1 MIDSRAM
8 NAAPNTT
15 RLAEYERFPYTVESV
30 DLTFDLHPSETH
42 VRQISTW
49 RKIIPGVTSLELNG
63 KDLKRISIKIDGELV
78 DESRLVEID
87 ESLLIR
93 QVPDAFTLEVVTQIS
108 PEANTALEGL
118 YLSNGMFCTQCEAE
132 GFRRITYYPD
142 RPDVMSIFTTRII
155 ADPSYPV
162 LLSNGNLISENQ
174 MEDGRRE
181 AVWQDPFPKP
191 CYLFALVGGD
201 LAVERDNFV
210 TMSGREIDLRI
221 YVEKKD
227 LNRVRYA
234 LESLKR
240 AMKWDENV
248 YGREYDLDIFMIVA
262 VSHFNMGAMENKGLN
277 IFNSSC
283 ILASPDA
290 ATDQAFQRIEAI
302 VAHEYFHNWSGNR
315 VTCRDWFQLSLK
327 EGFTVF
333 RDSEFSADTNSRAVK
348 RIQDVNF
355 LRSAQFTEDAGPTAH
370 PVQPLEYQEIS
381 NFYTLTIYEKGAEV
395 VRMMRT
401 LLGPE
406 LFRQG
411 SDLYFDRYDGQA
423 VTIQEFVGAM
433 ADVSGRDFRQFMRW
447 YEQPG
452 TPRLRAYMS
461 HGSATGKLT
470 IQFDQQ
476 APVIAET
483 DSHEPYLIPISYQL
497 IDRESGQIL
506 VPETLFELSEMSTT
520 VTHENV
526 TGVPVISLLRGLSA
540 PVRLE
545 MTRPVADLIALA
557 RFDDDGVS
565 RWDAIQD
572 LYIQSIG
579 QLLKDPT
586 SPVDQVLIDL
596 VCELIRDP
604 QMVQDPA
611 CLAEMLALPQ
621 DNILWD
627 VFQPA
632 DPQAILSAR
641 KHLRQA
647 LADGASKY
655 WKILFETMMPEGPY
669 QPEASAIG
677 RRSLAVTALAYLAK
691 IEPVDTILEDLF
703 TNASNLTERF
713 AAYRIARSDAAPE
726 LSDAL
731 SQKFLDGADTD
742 EVLDLWLST
751 EATNERTATIERV
764 RELTE
769 HERFEWTNPNRVRAV
784 LGAFANRNV
793 EAFYSADGYR
803 MLADSVLKLD
813 AMNPQ
818 IAARLVMPLC
828 QWARFGPSY
837 QDKIKSELRRI
848 IGRKLS
854 KDLVEIVSKSID

>member
-1 MIDSRAM
+1 MTDSRAI
-8 NAAPNTT
+8 NAAPNIT
-15 RLAEYERFPYTVESV
+15 RLAEYESFPYAVESV
-30 DLTFDLHPSETH
+30 DLTFDLQPTKTR
-42 VRQISTW
+42 VTQISVW
-49 RKIIPGVTSLELNG
+49 KKITTGVTSLELNG
-63 KDLKRISIKIDGELV
+63 KDLKRISIKIDGEMV
-78 DESRLVEID
+78 NESRMVEID

-93 QVPDAFTLEVVTQIS
+93 QVPDAFTLEVVTQIN

-142 RPDVMSIFTTRII
+142 RPDVMSSFTTRII
-155 ADPSYPV
+155 ADPDYPV
-162 LLSNGNLISENQ
+162 LLSNGNLITDNKIK
-174 MEDGRRE
+174 DGRRE
-181 AVWQDPFPKP
+181 VVWEDPFPKP
-191 CYLFALVGGD
+191 CYLFALVGGN
-201 LAVERDNFV
+201 LAVERDSFV

-227 LNRVRYA
+227 LNRTRYA

-240 AMKWDENV
+240 AMAWDEEV

-283 ILASPDA
+283 VLASPEA

-333 RDSEFSADTNSRAVK
+333 RDSEFSADINSRAVK

-370 PVQPLEYQEIS
+370 PVQPPEYQEIS

-395 VRMMRT
+395 VRMIRT

-406 LFRQG
+406 LFRRG
-411 SDLYFDRYDGQA
+411 SDLYFERYDGQA
-423 VTIQEFVGAM
+423 VTIQEFVGVM
-433 ADVSGRDFRQFMRW
+433 ADVSGRDFGQFMSW
-447 YEQPG
+447 YQQPG
-452 TPRLRAYMS
+452 TPRLRVDMS
-461 HGSATGKLT
+461 HDSVTGQLT

-476 APVIAET
+476 APAIAET
-483 DSHEPYLIPISYQL
+483 DSHKTYLIPISYQL
-497 IDRESGQIL
+497 IDRESGQVL
-506 VPETLFELSEMSTT
+506 VPETLFELSETSAT

-526 TGVPVISLLRGLSA
+526 KGHAVISVLRGLSS
-540 PVRLE
+540 PVKLE

-579 QLLKDPT
+579 HLLKNPD
-586 SPVDQVLIDL
+586 SPVDQALIDL
-596 VCELIRDP
+596 VCELIRNP

-611 CLAEMLALPQ
+611 CLAEMLTLPQ

-627 VFQPA
+627 VFQPG

-641 KHLRQA
+641 KQLRQA
-647 LADGASKY
+647 LAGGASQY
-655 WKILFETMMPEGPY
+655 WKILFETMTPEGPY

-677 RRSLAVTALAYLAK
+677 RRSLAITALTYLAK
-691 IEPVDTILEDLF
+691 IEQVDTILEDLF
-703 TNASNLTERF
+703 NNASNLTERF
-713 AAYRIARSDAAPE
+713 AAYRIARSDAAPYV
-726 LSDAL
+726 SDAL

-764 RELTE
+764 RELTG
-769 HERFEWTNPNRVRAV
+769 HERFAWTNPNRVRAV
-784 LGAFANRNV
+784 IGAFANRNV
-793 EAFYSADGYR
+793 KAFYSAEGYR

-828 QWARFGPSY
+828 QWARFESSY
-837 QDKIKSELRRI
+837 QDKMKSELRRI
-848 IGRKLS
+848 IGKKLS
-854 KDLVEIVSKSID
+854 KDLFEIVSKSID